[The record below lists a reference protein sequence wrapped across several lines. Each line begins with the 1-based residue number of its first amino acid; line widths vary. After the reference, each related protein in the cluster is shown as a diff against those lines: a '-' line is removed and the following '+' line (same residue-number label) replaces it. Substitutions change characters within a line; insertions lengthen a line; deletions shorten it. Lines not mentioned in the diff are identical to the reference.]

1 MFGDL
6 HLIKEV
12 NEAEEGEK
20 SPGGGMCREPL
31 SSKREGVGAAS
42 LPQQIIISAGG
53 VDNFQ
58 LASEK

>member
-12 NEAEEGEK
+12 NEAEEGER
-20 SPGGGMCREPL
+20 SPGGGFGFREPM
-31 SSKREGVGAAS
+31 SSKREGSGAAS

-53 VDNFQ
+53 IDNF
-58 LASEK
+58 